1 MERLVYQELIK
12 WKADSHRKP
21 LILNGA
27 RQVGKTYILREFASK
42 EYDRVAYF
50 SLDREDGVRDLFA
63 RVTKPN
69 DLIMSLSAICGI
81 DILSGSTI
89 VVLDEIQE
97 CPQALT
103 ALKYFYEDMPE
114 LNIAVA
120 GSLLGLSLHGGASF
134 PVGKV
139 DMLYLYPM
147 NFEEFLMA
155 MGKNLMAKM
164 LRERNTTVIESIRE
178 EYISLLRQYYYVGGM
193 PEVVAEYASSGEL
206 LKVRSIQQMI
216 LQNYRRDFSK
226 HAPEREVPLI
236 NMVWNCMFTTNR
248 SNRER
253 LYIITV

>member
-1 MERLVYQELIK
+1 M
-12 WKADSHRKP
+12 
-21 LILNGA
+21 LNGA

-42 EYDRVAYF
+42 EYQNVAYF
-50 SLDREDGVRDLFA
+50 SLDREDSVRELFA
-63 RVTKPN
+63 RVTKPQ
-69 DLIMSLSAICGI
+69 DLMMSLSAISGI
-81 DILSGSTI
+81 DIQLGSTI

-103 ALKYFYEDMPE
+103 ALKYFYEDMPD

-120 GSLLGLSLHGGASF
+120 GSLLGLSLHGRASF

-164 LRERNTTVIESIRE
+164 LRERNATVIESIRE

-236 NMVWNCMFTTNR
+236 NMVWNCMFTTN
-248 SNRER
+248 
-253 LYIITV
+253 

>member
-103 ALKYFYEDMPE
+103 ALKFFHEDMPQ
-114 LNIAVA
+114 LDIVVA
-120 GSLLGLSLHGGASF
+120 GSLLGLSLHGGTSF
-134 PVGKV
+134 QVG
-139 DMLYLYPM
+139 
-147 NFEEFLMA
+147 
-155 MGKNLMAKM
+155 
-164 LRERNTTVIESIRE
+164 
-178 EYISLLRQYYYVGGM
+178 
-193 PEVVAEYASSGEL
+193 
-206 LKVRSIQQMI
+206 
-216 LQNYRRDFSK
+216 
-226 HAPEREVPLI
+226 
-236 NMVWNCMFTTNR
+236 
-248 SNRER
+248 
-253 LYIITV
+253 